1 MDQTQVREAI
11 GRARAASDS
20 VKLDRCSITRPS
32 GSAPELDEEAGVLA
46 APGLT
51 TVYAGPCRFRHTGAT
66 VDVQTREDSSSAPLR
81 YELKVPAA
89 EGPFKVGDVVT
100 VLELGDPES
109 VAAGL
114 DTKSW
119 QIGALP
125 MGAWRVDQVLL
136 IEEVVRR
143 G

>member
-1 MDQTQVREAI
+1 MDATQVQEAI
-11 GRARAASDS
+11 SRARAASDS
-20 VKLDRCSITRPS
+20 VKLDRCSITRAS

-46 APGLT
+46 APGQTL
-51 TVYAGPCRFRHTGAT
+51 VFAGPCRFRHAGAT

-81 YELKVPAA
+81 YELKVPAG

-114 DTKSW
+114 DQKAW
-119 QIGALP
+119 QIGAVP
-125 MGAWRVDQVLL
+125 IGAWRVDQVLL